1 MSSAQ
6 SITSTCV
13 KHMQG
18 GGAQRSARVGVI
30 GGEEAVLL
38 KDLAALTP
46 PAVVCVAFVVGLVL
60 LLRREMAP
68 KRRVREDSRRDAENS
83 GNNGIIDV
91 NEATPAAGPDAQS
104 AGNAVQNGD
113 QRDDARRSSGGSG
126 SRP

>member
-1 MSSAQ
+1 M
-6 SITSTCV
+6 
-13 KHMQG
+13 G
-18 GGAQRSARVGVI
+18 YRQREGVF
-30 GGEEAVLL
+30 L

-68 KRRVREDSRRDAENS
+68 KRRVQERVRREAENS

-91 NEATPAAGPDAQS
+91 NEATTVAGSDGHT
-104 AGNAVQNGD
+104 AGNAVQNSD
-113 QRDDARRSSGGSG
+113 QRDDASRSSGGPG